1 MTIFGKFIFI
11 FLVVFIYF
19 IAFVVA
25 RTNSI
30 RALEKIFVLFFSTA
44 LLLSIIFSESLW
56 VFLSESLGVERGTDS
71 ILYLFIIVSTSVN
84 LILFRK
90 ILQLDEKITKIV
102 QNIAIDPLLKN
113 KS

>member
-1 MTIFGKFIFI
+1 MTTFGKFIFI
-11 FLVVFIYF
+11 FLVVLIYF
-19 IAFVVA
+19 IAFVVG

-44 LLLSIIFSESLW
+44 LLLSIIFSETLW
-56 VFLSESLGVERGTDS
+56 PFLSKSLGVERGTDS

-90 ILQLDEKITKIV
+90 ILQLDEKLTKIT
-102 QNIAIDPLLKN
+102 QKLTLYSIEKEN
-113 KS
+113 

>member
-19 IAFVVA
+19 LAFVVA

-30 RALEKIFVLFFSTA
+30 RALEKIFVLFFSAA
-44 LLLSIIFSESLW
+44 LFLSIIFSETLW
-56 VFLSESLGVERGTDS
+56 FFLSKSLGVERGTDS
-71 ILYLFIIVSTSVN
+71 ILYLFIIVSTSIN

-90 ILQLDEKITKIV
+90 ILQLDEKLTKIV
-102 QNIAIDPLLKN
+102 QKRAIESSLK
-113 KS
+113 KK

>member
-1 MTIFGKFIFI
+1 MSIFGKFIFI

-19 IAFVVA
+19 IAFVVG

-30 RALEKIFVLFFSTA
+30 RALEKIFVLFFSAA
-44 LLLSIIFSESLW
+44 LLFSIIFSESLW
-56 VFLSESLGVERGTDS
+56 VFLSKTLGVERGTDS

-90 ILQLDEKITKIV
+90 ILQLDEKLTILV
-102 QNIAIDPLLKN
+102 QRIALDSIQK
-113 KS
+113 KK

>member
-30 RALEKIFVLFFSTA
+30 RALEKIFVLFFSAA
-44 LLLSIIFSESLW
+44 LFLSIIFSETLW
-56 VFLSESLGVERGTDS
+56 VFLSKSLGVERGTDS
-71 ILYLFIIVSTSVN
+71 ILYLFIIVSTSIN

-90 ILQLDEKITKIV
+90 ILQLDEKLTKIV
-102 QNIAIDPLLKN
+102 QKIAIESSHK
-113 KS
+113 KK

>member
-1 MTIFGKFIFI
+1 MTIFGKIIFIFI
-11 FLVVFIYF
+11 VISIYF

-44 LLLSIIFSESLW
+44 LLLSIIFSETLW
-56 VFLSESLGVERGTDS
+56 IFLSKSLGVERGTDS

-90 ILQLDEKITKIV
+90 E
-102 QNIAIDPLLKN
+102 
-113 KS
+113 

>member
-30 RALEKIFVLFFSTA
+30 RALEKIFVLFFSAA
-44 LLLSIIFSESLW
+44 LFFSIIFSETLW
-56 VFLSESLGVERGTDS
+56 VFLSKSLGVERGTDS
-71 ILYLFIIVSTSVN
+71 ILYLFIIVSTSIN

-90 ILQLDEKITKIV
+90 ILQLDEKLTKIV
-102 QNIAIDPLLKN
+102 QKKAIESLLK
-113 KS
+113 KK

>member
-30 RALEKIFVLFFSTA
+30 RALEKIFVLFFSAA
-44 LLLSIIFSESLW
+44 LFLSIIFSETLW
-56 VFLSESLGVERGTDS
+56 VFLSKSLGVERGTDS
-71 ILYLFIIVSTSVN
+71 ILYLFIIVSTSIN

-90 ILQLDEKITKIV
+90 ILQLDEKLTKIV
-102 QNIAIDPLLKN
+102 QKRAIESSLK
-113 KS
+113 KK

>member
-1 MTIFGKFIFI
+1 MTIFGKLIFI
-11 FLVVFIYF
+11 FLVIFIYC
-19 IAFVVA
+19 IAFLVG

-44 LLLSIIFSESLW
+44 LLLSIIFSETLW
-56 VFLSESLGVERGTDS
+56 PFLSKSLGVERGTDS

-102 QNIAIDPLLKN
+102 QNIAMDSIKKN
-113 KS
+113 K

>member
-30 RALEKIFVLFFSTA
+30 RALEKIFVLFFSAA
-44 LLLSIIFSESLW
+44 LFFSIIFSETLW
-56 VFLSESLGVERGTDS
+56 VFLSKSLGVERGTDS
-71 ILYLFIIVSTSVN
+71 ILYLFIIVSTSIN
-84 LILFRK
+84 IILFRK
-90 ILQLDEKITKIV
+90 ILQLDEKLTKIV
-102 QNIAIDPLLKN
+102 QKRAIESSLK
-113 KS
+113 KK